1 MAKGSKGI
9 SKKTS
14 KTSSKL
20 LKKTSKST
28 ASKIDKLDS
37 KIDISEI
44 TMGFNVKDSEKNPK
58 QKSLL
63 DHKTL
68 KKDHDKDVEQKETQK
83 KDEGHMMAQLEL
95 IGFKA

>member
-28 ASKIDKLDS
+28 ASKVDKLD

-44 TMGFNVKDSEKNPK
+44 TMGINTQDSEKKLK

-63 DHKTL
+63 DHKSL
-68 KKDHDKDVEQKETQK
+68 KKDHDKDVEQKESQK
-83 KDEGHMMAQLEL
+83 KDEGDIMAQLEL